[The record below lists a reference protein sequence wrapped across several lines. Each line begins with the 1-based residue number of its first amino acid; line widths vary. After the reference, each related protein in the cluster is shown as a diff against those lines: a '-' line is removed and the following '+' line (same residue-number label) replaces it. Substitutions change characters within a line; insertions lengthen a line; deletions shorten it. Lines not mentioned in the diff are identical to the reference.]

1 MSVRDRGGRAAQMR
15 AERVR
20 WRGRSRSMSQASR
33 NMSARLRRMNVQASA
48 LDMRLHR
55 HAENSASWHA
65 KWDDPQGLTNPIQ
78 PPLPTRQRRSRG
90 LGSPAASQVPRG

>member
-1 MSVRDRGGRAAQMR
+1 MSIRYRDRAAQMR

-33 NMSARLRRMNVQASA
+33 NMDERLRRMNVQASA

-65 KWDDPQGLTNPIQ
+65 KWDD
-78 PPLPTRQRRSRG
+78 LPRR
-90 LGSPAASQVPRG
+90 LANTHPATPAHPSA

>member
-1 MSVRDRGGRAAQMR
+1 MSVRDRDRAAEMR

-20 WRGRSRSMSQASR
+20 WRGRSRSMSHGSR
-33 NMSARLRRMNVQASA
+33 NMSERLHQMNVRASA

-65 KWDDPQGLTNPIQ
+65 KWDDP
-78 PPLPTRQRRSRG
+78 RR
-90 LGSPAASQVPRG
+90 LD

>member
-1 MSVRDRGGRAAQMR
+1 MSVRDRDGRAAQMR

-55 HAENSASWHA
+55 HAEKSASWHA
-65 KWDDPQGLTNPIQ
+65 KWDDPQGLTN
-78 PPLPTRQRRSRG
+78 TH
-90 LGSPAASQVPRG
+90 PATPAHPSA

>member
-1 MSVRDRGGRAAQMR
+1 MSVRDRGRAAELR

-33 NMSARLRRMNVQASA
+33 NMGERLHRMKLQASV

-55 HAENSASWHA
+55 HAEKSASWHA
-65 KWDDPQGLTNPIQ
+65 KWDDPP
-78 PPLPTRQRRSRG
+78 R
-90 LGSPAASQVPRG
+90 LG

>member
-33 NMSARLRRMNVQASA
+33 NMSEHLRRMNVQASA
-48 LDMRLHR
+48 LDMRLQ
-55 HAENSASWHA
+55 S
-65 KWDDPQGLTNPIQ
+65 
-78 PPLPTRQRRSRG
+78 SRG
-90 LGSPAASQVPRG
+90 EQRELAREVGRPPRLD

>member
-33 NMSARLRRMNVQASA
+33 NMKRTPAPYERAGERAG
-48 LDMRLHR
+48 
-55 HAENSASWHA
+55 HA
-65 KWDDPQGLTNPIQ
+65 
-78 PPLPTRQRRSRG
+78 PTSSRG
-90 LGSPAASQVPRG
+90 EQRELAREVGRPPRLD